1 MPSLLAIGDF
11 ARATHL
17 SIKTLRHYHESGLL
31 EPAEVDPQT
40 GYRRYAADQISTAQI
55 IRRFR
60 DLDMPLN
67 EIHAV
72 LAAPGLQARNDLI
85 AAHLSRLEGN
95 LSRTQSA
102 VTSLRDLLQHP
113 ASSPRIEHRSIH
125 ATASAAITEIID
137 IRDALPWYQGA
148 LGELR
153 ATLAAQHLKTAGPA
167 GGIFSG
173 ALFSDA
179 FGTATILIPCGGA
192 VRPLGRV
199 RPLVVPAVEVA
210 IISHAGG
217 HTNIDL
223 AYGALARYVAQHTL
237 AVDGPIR
244 EYYVVGA
251 HDTPDESLW
260 RTEIGWPIFE
270 TRDGAPASTRHTGDL
285 L

>member
-17 SIKTLRHYHESGLL
+17 SVKTLRHYHESGLL

-40 GYRRYAADQISTAQI
+40 GYRRYTADQISTAQI

-60 DLDMPLN
+60 DLDIPLN

-72 LAAPGLQARNDLI
+72 LTALDLQTRNDLI
-85 AAHLSRLEGN
+85 TAHLNRLESN
-95 LSRTQSA
+95 LARTQSA
-102 VTSLRDLLQHP
+102 VASLRDLLQHP

-125 ATASAAITEIID
+125 ATASAAITEVVD
-137 IRDALPWYQGA
+137 VKDALSWYQGA

-153 ATLAAQHLKTAGPA
+153 ATLAAQRLKTTGPA
-167 GGIFSG
+167 GGIFSN

-179 FGTATILIPCGGA
+179 HGTATIFMPCGG
-192 VRPLGRV
+192 VRPMGRV
-199 RPLVVPAVEVA
+199 RPLVVPAIEVA
-210 IISHAGG
+210 IIEHAGT
-217 HTNIDL
+217 HTDIDL

-237 AVDGPIR
+237 AVEGPIR

-251 HDTPDESLW
+251 HDTPDESAW
-260 RTEIGWPIFE
+260 RTEIGWPIFQ
-270 TRDGAPASTRHTGDL
+270 TGDSASARARHADRSI
-285 L
+285 

>member
-17 SIKTLRHYHESGLL
+17 SVKTLRHYHESGLL

-72 LAAPGLQARNDLI
+72 LAAPDLPARNDLI

-102 VTSLRDLLQHP
+102 VASLRDLLQHP
-113 ASSPRIEHRSIH
+113 SSSPRIEHRSIP
-125 ATASAAITEIID
+125 ATASAAITEIVD
-137 IRDALPWYQGA
+137 TKDALSWYQGA

-153 ATLAAQHLKTAGPA
+153 ATLAAQHLKPAGPA
-167 GGIFSG
+167 GGIFSS
-173 ALFSDA
+173 ALFSDGLGA
-179 FGTATILIPCGGA
+179 ATIFIPCGGA
-192 VRPLGRV
+192 VRLLGRV
-199 RPLVVPAVEVA
+199 RPLVVPAIEVA
-210 IISHAGG
+210 MIQHAGA

-223 AYGALARYVAQHTL
+223 AYGALARYVAHHTL
-237 AVDGPIR
+237 AVEGPIR

-251 HDTPDESLW
+251 HDTPDESSWL
-260 RTEIGWPIFE
+260 TEIGWPIFE
-270 TRDGAPASTRHTGDL
+270 TRDGASTLPARSFIS
-285 L
+285 